1 MDSLLAQQFRLLL
14 REEHEKRMSDEQ
26 GSRRGVD
33 IGNLLAGLVPGTMS
47 SGSGGGAAVGD
58 GRASSRLS
66 AGTGG
71 NNVDGTGNQGTAT
84 PPFSG
89 TNGSY
94 YAQQALGAYPP
105 PSSLSQSN
113 QNSSEASYPS
123 TPTSTQQQSIPPPPL
138 PQLSSSYQRPSS
150 SAAIQH
156 PHQRHLWDPA
166 RTGYGNGICFY
177 DLALLHGRNGDDH
190 GPCMCDLT
198 ACRTCFHELL
208 YFRGRREVVPPPMPP
223 PSAMMDGLTGVSTNV
238 NGMGMSTSMPPP
250 PPSVDVPH
258 DAQLVQGTV
267 VQAGAGPEPSEYP
280 TSHHNGA
287 GGHMQ
292 DYHGIDGVDEDDAE
306 FNGEYELDDGQ
317 QDMYNAVQNGMD
329 QQQQQQQHYQSMG
342 YQQQQQQEYAQTS
355 SAPYA
360 HVQYTSQPSAGP
372 KRPSPLQIRH
382 PEMSDILLVEE
393 HLRTR
398 LHYMASPDVI
408 LRYGDEEEFI
418 PPEEL
423 VMPPSPPIQDTSLP
437 TPEQV
442 QPLPPPKQQ
451 VKVIQGRKMKG
462 GKIRGGQQKLTVAM
476 KTVPPPPPVPAAPV
490 EKTLQQKEREKQ
502 QKEVRTRLNG
512 SQLPKSWTDE
522 SASSRNMAV
531 ILTFRHLVKVGFEY
545 YPIFRF
551 RGLSP
556 SSRLSF
562 FMQQHP
568 ISRPLTSTITQM
580 IQPFLQKYILWP
592 STVA

>member
-1 MDSLLAQQFRLLL
+1 MRSAEIVYCYPLSASLRRPSAHSPATLTPRVEAFHYTYTVSIPALIIGFILSGTTPTFLRRSIIYGGPHMDSLLAQQFRLLL

-58 GRASSRLS
+58 GRASSRLA
-66 AGTGG
+66 AGFER
-71 NNVDGTGNQGTAT
+71 DGTAT

-94 YAQQALGAYPP
+94 YAQQAMDAPPPTPPPHLSTHRP
-105 PSSLSQSN
+105 PSSG
-113 QNSSEASYPS
+113 
-123 TPTSTQQQSIPPPPL
+123 
-138 PQLSSSYQRPSS
+138 
-150 SAAIQH
+150 AIQH

-208 YFRGRREVVPPPMPP
+208 YFRGRRDVVPPPVAPT
-223 PSAMMDGLTGVSTNV
+223 SAMMDGLAPPPPPPPG
-238 NGMGMSTSMPPP
+238 GMGMTTTMPPP
-250 PPSVDVPH
+250 PPTVHVPEVDTVESMT
-258 DAQLVQGTV
+258 QG
-267 VQAGAGPEPSEYP
+267 GAGPEPPQYREGSDGSE
-280 TSHHNGA
+280 
-287 GGHMQ
+287 
-292 DYHGIDGVDEDDAE
+292 D
-306 FNGEYELDDGQ
+306 GEYEIEVDGV
-317 QDMYNAVQNGMD
+317 YEGVPTPPHHHLGY
-329 QQQQQQQHYQSMG
+329 QQQQQQHYTATSASATG
-342 YQQQQQQEYAQTS
+342 YPQ
-355 SAPYA
+355 
-360 HVQYTSQPSAGP
+360 QYTSQPTSAP

-423 VMPPSPPIQDTSLP
+423 VMPPSPPLQDAPLA
-437 TPEQV
+437 PE
-442 QPLPPPKQQ
+442 PAPAPKPQ

-462 GKIRGGQQKLTVAM
+462 GKMKGQQQKLTVA
-476 KTVPPPPPVPAAPV
+476 KTPTASSSTPTPPP
-490 EKTLQQKEREKQ
+490 EKTLAERDRERVQQ
-502 QKEVRTRLNG
+502 EVRTRLNG
-512 SQLPKSWTDE
+512 SQLPRTWTDE

-531 ILTFRHLVKVGFEY
+531 ILTFRHLVKVS
-545 YPIFRF
+545 PRF
-551 RGLSP
+551 
-556 SSRLSF
+556 
-562 FMQQHP
+562 
-568 ISRPLTSTITQM
+568 
-580 IQPFLQKYILWP
+580 W
-592 STVA
+592 

>member
-1 MDSLLAQQFRLLL
+1 MDRAVLVSSRFFFAVTWLTPRRVEAFHYTYTVSIPALIIGFILSGSTPTFLRRSIIYGGPHMDSLLAQQFRLLL

-58 GRASSRLS
+58 GRASSRIA
-66 AGTGG
+66 AGGG
-71 NNVDGTGNQGTAT
+71 FEGSGVDGTAT

-94 YAQQALGAYPP
+94 YAQQAGYPGYPP
-105 PSSLSQSN
+105 LDGAQP
-113 QNSSEASYPS
+113 AH
-123 TPTSTQQQSIPPPPL
+123 
-138 PQLSSSYQRPSS
+138 LSSSHHRPPSAASAS
-150 SAAIQH
+150 SAGIQH

-208 YFRGRREVVPPPMPP
+208 YFRGRRDVVPPPVAPTM
-223 PSAMMDGLTGVSTNV
+223 AMMDGLHAPTH
-238 NGMGMSTSMPPP
+238 GMGMTTTMPPP
-250 PPSVDVPH
+250 PPSVEVPH
-258 DAQLVQGTV
+258 DVDAVEASLT
-267 VQAGAGPEPSEYP
+267 QAGAGPEPPQYTEN
-280 TSHHNGA
+280 NGD
-287 GGHMQ
+287 GMSDGH
-292 DYHGIDGVDEDDAE
+292 ED
-306 FNGEYELDDGQ
+306 GEYEVEMDGHA
-317 QDMYNAVQNGMD
+317 YNGIPTPQGSEHAHHLGY
-329 QQQQQQQHYQSMG
+329 QQQQQQHYT
-342 YQQQQQQEYAQTS
+342 QTS
-355 SAPYA
+355 SASSNFP
-360 HVQYTSQPSAGP
+360 HQYTSQPSAAP

-408 LRYGDEEEFI
+408 LRYGDEDEFI

-423 VMPPSPPIQDTSLP
+423 VMPPSPPMQDASLASS
-437 TPEQV
+437 TAEQQ
-442 QPLPPPKQQ
+442 QPPPPPKQQ

-462 GKIRGGQQKLTVAM
+462 GKAKGQQKLTVAM
-476 KTVPPPPPVPAAPV
+476 KPSPTPSSSTRP
-490 EKTLQQKEREKQ
+490 EKTLQERERERAQ
-502 QKEVRTRLNG
+502 QQEVRTRLNG
-512 SQLPKSWTDE
+512 SQLPRSWTDE

-531 ILTFRHLVKVGFEY
+531 ILTFRHLVKVSSAFPDAWIVLIRY
-545 YPIFRF
+545 SSSTQRHHTCLHSTLTTT
-551 RGLSP
+551 RTTRP
-556 SSRLSF
+556 S
-562 FMQQHP
+562 
-568 ISRPLTSTITQM
+568 
-580 IQPFLQKYILWP
+580 
-592 STVA
+592 